1 MEKIKIGITQGNT
14 DRTGYNLILT
24 AFEEPVSLELSHPI
38 IYGDKETAL
47 QQRRIL
53 NLNTNFVT
61 INSTDEVQDGR
72 LSLLQC
78 EESEPKALEDLRA
91 NNIDALVI
99 TPKKEPFPCPA
110 GCIEML
116 INEDV
121 RMALVSK
128 VDMESIEKLRQTLER
143 DFDCQHPRIAIL
155 CNEVPQEKEK
165 EEQPFEEKHMHIY
178 GPYAIKEFFE
188 EEKYMFYDGIITSD
202 KAKATE
208 AFGALVYE
216 YSIRFY
222 AGSDLIITSP
232 FRAEV
237 TSMNHA
243 MYIATDIYRNRESY
257 DAERA
262 NPLPKL
268 FHDKREDKNSNNQVE

>member
-1 MEKIKIGITQGNT
+1 MEKLKIGITEGNK

-38 IYGDKETAL
+38 IYGDKETAI

-53 NLNTNFVT
+53 NLTTNFIT

-72 LSLLQC
+72 LSMLQC
-78 EESEPKALEDLRA
+78 EESEQKALQDLQA
-91 NNIDALVI
+91 GNIDALVI
-99 TPKKEPFPCPA
+99 TPKQETYPCPA
-110 GCIEML
+110 GSTEML

-121 RMALVSK
+121 HMALVNK
-128 VDMESIEKLRQTLER
+128 VDQNSIEALRQTLER

-155 CNEVPQEKEK
+155 ANQVPQENAEK
-165 EEQPFEEKHMHIY
+165 ETFEEKHMHVY
-178 GPYAIKEFFE
+178 GPFAIKEFFE

-202 KAKATE
+202 REKATK

-216 YSIRFY
+216 YGIRFY

-232 FRAEV
+232 FKSEV
-237 TSMNHA
+237 TSLNHA
-243 MYIATDIYRNRESY
+243 MYIASDVYRNRENY
-257 DAERA
+257 DQERE

-268 FHDKREDKNSNNQVE
+268 FHDKREDKSSNNQVE

>member
-1 MEKIKIGITQGNT
+1 MEKLKIGITQGNA

-24 AFEEPVSLELSHPI
+24 AFEEPVSLELCHPV
-38 IYGDKETAL
+38 IYGDKETAV
-47 QQRRIL
+47 QQRRIM
-53 NLNTNFVT
+53 NLNTNFIC
-61 INSTDEVQDGR
+61 INSTDGVQDGR

-78 EESEPKALEDLRA
+78 EESEQKALEDLRA

-110 GCIEML
+110 GCMEML

-121 RMALVSK
+121 RMALVGK
-128 VDMESIEKLRQTLER
+128 VDKDSVETLRQTLER

-155 CNEVPQEKEK
+155 SNEDPQENDTNE
-165 EEQPFEEKHMHIY
+165 PLEEKYMHIY

-188 EEKYMFYDGIITSD
+188 EERYMFFDGIITSD
-202 KAKATE
+202 KEKATE

-216 YSIRFY
+216 YGIRFY
-222 AGSDLIITSP
+222 AGSEHIITSP
-232 FRAEV
+232 FRSEI

-243 MYIATDIYRNRESY
+243 MYIATDVYRNRESY
-257 DAERA
+257 DAERQ

-268 FHDKREDKNSNNQVE
+268 FHDKREDRNSNNQVE